1 MAADKDLYELLGVP
15 RTATPEEIKKAY
27 RKLARKYHP
36 DVNPGDK
43 QSEERFKEVTAAFEV
58 LSDPKKRS
66 LYDEMGAD
74 AARIGFDPDKADAWR
89 TWRSSQQRSGGG
101 RSSSA
106 GAGGDFGG
114 FEFGEDFDLSDIL
127 GSMFGGGRKRGGG
140 AAAAAAAPAASA
152 GNDLQL
158 DIEVS
163 LREAVKGGERT
174 LSFIRPGRCD
184 RCAGTGM
191 LPGGGKGRSCPTCQG
206 SGRTRTTRGP
216 VSFSGTCPTC
226 GGSGKVAN
234 ACPKCSGTGV
244 VEENARVTVRIPAGV
259 ADGSKIRLAG
269 QGGAGEHGGPPGDLY
284 LVPKIAE
291 HPHVRRDGNDL
302 YMDLPITVGEA
313 LRGAEV
319 KVPTFDGTFTL
330 KVPAGSQSGR
340 KMRLRGLGVP
350 PLKGGT
356 RGDLYAELQIV
367 LPEAASEA
375 ARHAVEELEKAYR
388 KDVRSELSL

>member
-1 MAADKDLYELLGVP
+1 MAADKDLYELLGVS
-15 RTATPEEIKKAY
+15 RTASPEEIKKAY
-27 RKLARKYHP
+27 RKQARKYHP

-43 QSEERFKEVTAAFEV
+43 QAEERFKEVTAAFEV
-58 LSDPKKRS
+58 LSDAKKRA
-66 LYDEMGAD
+66 LYDEMGPD
-74 AARIGFDPDKADAWR
+74 AARIGFDPDKASAWR
-89 TWRSSQQRSGGG
+89 QWKSSQQRSSSRGGG
-101 RSSSA
+101 
-106 GAGGDFGG
+106 GGGGDFGG

-127 GSMFGGGRKRGGG
+127 GSIFGGGAGRKRG
-140 AAAAAAAPAASA
+140 ASASASPSAPAATS
-152 GNDLQL
+152 GSDLQL
-158 DIEVS
+158 DIEVT

-174 LSFIRPGRCD
+174 LSFLRPGRCD

-191 LPGGGKGRSCPTCQG
+191 LPGGGKGRSCPTCGG

-216 VSFSGTCPTC
+216 VNFSGTCPTC

-234 ACPKCSGTGV
+234 ACPKCSGSGV

-259 ADGSKIRLAG
+259 TDGSKIRLAG

-284 LVPKIAE
+284 LVPKVAP

-313 LRGAEV
+313 LHGAEV

-340 KMRLRGLGVP
+340 KLRLRGLGAP

-367 LPEAASEA
+367 LPEQTSDAAK
-375 ARHAVEELEKAYR
+375 RAVDELEKAYR
-388 KDVRSELSL
+388 KDVRGELSL